1 MERFENWMSYSY
13 DGVEYGNKI
22 SYKSQFNLLINK
34 KVSASSIPSY
44 RDALFNNAKIMRD
57 SYNEPFD
64 VCLSGGID
72 SEVIVRTFK
81 TLGIKFNTF
90 IFRLEDNLNIK
101 DVSDAL
107 DICTELNLDYKII
120 DFNLRSFFENDAL
133 TLFKNHPYVIVERL
147 PRIKWIDYLDNIPIF
162 GDGEPYWRRTKENN
176 FSIKSDW
183 KFVFAEEAQYANA
196 FYARKMNR
204 TVISEWYEYTPE
216 IILSYYRTP
225 LIQKLLN
232 DEILGKISCY
242 SSRAELHQDIWSE
255 IKYKQ
260 KLVGYEGP
268 LETSIG
274 ELPEYMLEF
283 HNCYIKQYEFT
294 KLWYSID
301 ELENLLLD

>member
-13 DGVEYGNKI
+13 DGVEYGKKT
-22 SYKSQFNLLINK
+22 SYKSEFKLLINK
-34 KVSASSIPSY
+34 KIPTSIPSY
-44 RDALFNNAKIMRD
+44 KDALFNNAKLMRD
-57 SYNEPFD
+57 MYAEPFD

-101 DVSDAL
+101 DVSDAI
-107 DICTELNLDYKII
+107 DICTELNLNYKIV

-133 TLFKNHPYVIVERL
+133 ITFNQHPYAIVERL
-147 PRIKWIDYLDNIPIF
+147 PRLKWIDYLDNIPIF
-162 GDGEPYWRRTKENN
+162 GDGEPYWRRTKEDN

-196 FYARKMNR
+196 FYAREMNR

-216 IILSYYRTP
+216 IILSYYHTP

-232 DEILGKISCY
+232 DEIPGKISSY
-242 SSRAELHQDIWSE
+242 SSRAELHRDIWPE

-260 KLVGYEGP
+260 KLVGYEG
-268 LETSIG
+268 LSKTSIS
-274 ELPEYMLEF
+274 ELPEYMIEF
-283 HNCYIKQYEFT
+283 HNAYIKQYEFT

-301 ELENLLLD
+301 QLENLLLD